1 MTRQF
6 RLPGSCAAIITV
18 LTQTG
23 CIAPL
28 ATFFEVLPVRV
39 ANRGLDIQ
47 AEFGRPFATCGG
59 RVLRM
64 DVFHAAQA
72 VGPAPAVVLVH
83 GGFWLYGER
92 WYMHD
97 WSADLAAH
105 GYTAVSIDYRLIGQ
119 GGRYPEPVMDVLA
132 AIAYLREY
140 ADELNVDP
148 ERIALFGVSAGAHL
162 ALLAGL
168 AGDASIFDST
178 WPAGEST
185 NVKAV
190 VEIYGPTDFTVD
202 PASVTLWQSR
212 LVSLFLGYDQAGAPD
227 LYREASAITYV
238 RADGPPVFILH
249 GTRDPIVPVTQARA
263 LRDALEGAGQPH
275 EYYEM
280 KDAGHFWGSMWANR
294 FAQRHRDDILRFLH
308 EHL

>member
-1 MTRQF
+1 M
-6 RLPGSCAAIITV
+6 ITV

-23 CIAPL
+23 CATSL

-39 ANRGLDIQ
+39 ANRGLDVQ
-47 AEFGRPFATCGG
+47 TEFGRPFATRGH

-72 VGPAPAVVLVH
+72 VGPAPTVVLVY

-97 WSADLAAH
+97 WSADLAAQ

-132 AIAYLREY
+132 AIAHLRRHAEQ
-140 ADELNVDP
+140 LNVDP
-148 ERIALFGVSAGAHL
+148 ERLALFGVSAGAHL
-162 ALLAGL
+162 ALLVGM
-168 AGDASIFDST
+168 AGDVSIFDST
-178 WPAGEST
+178 WPAGESAS
-185 NVKAV
+185 VRAV

-202 PASVTLWQSR
+202 PASVAPWQLR
-212 LVSLFLGYDQAGAPD
+212 LVSLFLGHDQADAPD
-227 LYREASAITYV
+227 LYRAASALTYV
-238 RADGPPVFILH
+238 RTDGPPVFILH

-263 LRDALEGAGQPH
+263 LRDVLEGAGQPY

-280 KDAGHFWGSMWANR
+280 KDAGHFWGSMWASR
-294 FAQRHRDDILRFLH
+294 FAQHHREDMLRFLQ